1 MSPLSTLLKIFEIV
15 VMVGVPRPTRTSSEA
30 NQSYDVS
37 WLHFN
42 RLLAMRERESRA
54 LANAAV
60 KLRLTNQARYTP
72 TRAQTQSRAGVDGA
86 PWQFVK

>member
-1 MSPLSTLLKIFEIV
+1 
-15 VMVGVPRPTRTSSEA
+15 
-30 NQSYDVS
+30 
-37 WLHFN
+37 LHFN